1 MNMGLRMKEQSAG
14 RSTAGI
20 ALSRTEWREL
30 RSLAQRA
37 ANDPWALGARIV
49 LSAARGSICVDI
61 ARTLNIKPGIV
72 YKWRRRFLAERMGAL
87 QSRVRPRPS
96 RRMAAERVAHVQNLL
111 GTPGLSTREIAARAK
126 VSQTSVVRIQH
137 KMKAQRE

>member
-1 MNMGLRMKEQSAG
+1 MGLRSKGQAAA
-14 RSTAGI
+14 RPTAGI

-72 YKWRRRFLAERMGAL
+72 YKCGAGD
-87 QSRVRPRPS
+87 SWPS
-96 RRMAAERVAHVQNLL
+96 EWGRCKVGCGH
-111 GTPGLSTREIAARAK
+111 GHRAGW
-126 VSQTSVVRIQH
+126 
-137 KMKAQRE
+137 QRNV